1 MKRKFTI
8 FSIILAIFFFGLALV
23 ATPALARD
31 RVTKGEALS
40 VLNAWNTGRIAVRL
54 NNGVGAAHF
63 EDPFNVAIL
72 PFGNFNGRH
81 YCEED
86 YLVPLLG
93 WIAEEETYQAA
104 KASLDTVQHEIWI
117 DGQQYETIRTPVAAR
132 VGGSPG
138 PFAFSEGA
146 IVEPG
151 ALSVGLHSYE
161 VPIYFDGSL
170 IATLSIEFY
179 IDAAGTG
186 VCQ

>member
-1 MKRKFTI
+1 MKRNFTI
-8 FSIILAIFFFGLALV
+8 ISIILAIFFIGLALV
-23 ATPALARD
+23 ATPALAQD

-40 VLNAWNTGRIAVRL
+40 VLNAWNTGRIAVSM

-72 PFGNFNGRH
+72 PLGNFDGKH

-86 YLVPLLG
+86 YLVPMLG
-93 WIAEEETYQAA
+93 WISEQEPYQEA
-104 KASLDTVQHEIWI
+104 KAGLDTVQHEIWI
-117 DGQQYETIRTPVAAR
+117 DGQQYETIRTPVKGR
-132 VGGSPG
+132 VSGSPG

-146 IVEPG
+146 ILEPG
-151 ALSVGLHSYE
+151 TLSVGPHSYD
-161 VPIYFDGSL
+161 VPIYFDGAL
-170 IATLSIEFY
+170 IITLSIEFY